1 MYSSEVITPDHLARK
16 AVIYIRQSTPHQAL
30 SHQESLRLQYALT
43 EHAQALGWSP
53 EAIEV
58 VDTDLG
64 HSAAS
69 AQHRAGFN
77 TLVGQ
82 VTLGQVGIIL
92 SYDVTRLSRN
102 CSDWYPLLDLC
113 SSKGCL
119 IADVDGLYDPATANG
134 RLLLGLKGTLSEWE
148 LHTIRARMTAGLLN
162 KAARG
167 DLALTLPT
175 GFERDAQGQVQKDPH
190 LEVQSRL
197 TFVFETFLHRRSA
210 SKVLEVLQAE
220 GLRLPRRDRFGEV
233 VWKRPTIAAI
243 LTILKHPA
251 YAGAFT
257 YGRTR
262 TVRHSAAPGRPATKR
277 LSMEQWRIRV
287 NDKYPA
293 YISWTTFEQIQTMLH
308 DNHAEYDRKK
318 TRGIP
323 RPGKALLHGLVYC
336 GACGHKMVVQ
346 YKGGTE
352 SLCNYLRQQYRVP
365 VCQYVPADPV
375 DARVVEAFFAA
386 LSPVELD
393 VYTQAMAAQRQHTAQ
408 RDEAHRQQLERLRY
422 AATLCERQFHRVDPD
437 NRLVTAELERRW
449 EAALRALT
457 MAEATYAQRVPPPAS
472 AESPL
477 ASELRAAFLDLG
489 RTLPGLWQTDVLS
502 QPQRKALLRCLRD
515 KVVVHRV
522 PRDEVQTRIVW
533 KGGATT
539 TLAVPVTVG
548 AFIDL
553 QGAAA
558 MEQQILTR
566 FAAGHTDAALAAQ
579 LTQQGYRSP
588 QRPDVL
594 PSTVQI
600 IRLKHGLMQQ
610 RHQSHPRHVA
620 GYLTVPQLARRLG
633 VSPHWLYDRLAN
645 GQIQLEKDP
654 TTGLYLFPDQPTTLE
669 HLQQLRAGTCA
680 QVGMRA
686 PHTDIHPTSKKEHTE
701 TN

>member
-1 MYSSEVITPDHLARK
+1 MYSTDVITPQHRART

-43 EHAQALGWSP
+43 ERAQALGWAP

-58 VDTDLG
+58 VDSDVG

-69 AQHRAGFN
+69 ARHREGFN

-113 SSKGCL
+113 SYKGCL

-167 DLALTLPT
+167 DLALALPT
-175 GFERDAQGQVQKDPH
+175 GLERDAQGRVHKDPN
-190 LEVQSRL
+190 LEVQSRIAL
-197 TFVFETFLHRRSA
+197 VFSTFLQRRSA
-210 SKVLEVLQAE
+210 SKVLEFFNAQ

-233 VWKRPTIAAI
+233 MWKRPTVAAI

-251 YAGAFT
+251 YAGTFT

-262 TVRHSAAPGRPATKR
+262 TLRTGTGRAATKR
-277 LSMEQWRIRV
+277 LTMEQWRMRV
-287 NDKYPA
+287 PDKYPA
-293 YISWTTFEQIQTMLH
+293 YISWTMFEQIQSMLH
-308 DNHAEYDRKK
+308 DNHAEYDRNK

-346 YKGGTE
+346 YKGGAE
-352 SLCNYLRQQYRVP
+352 YLCNYLRQQYRVP

-375 DARVVEAFFAA
+375 DVRVVAAFFEA
-386 LSPVELD
+386 LSPIELD
-393 VYTQAMAAQRQHTAQ
+393 VYTQAMATQRQQAA
-408 RDEAHRQQLERLRY
+408 RLAEAHWQQLERLRY
-422 AATLCERQFHRVDPD
+422 EAALCERQFRRVDPD

-449 EAALRALT
+449 EAALRELQT
-457 MAEATYAQRVPPPAS
+457 AEAAYAQRVPPTDM
-472 AESPL
+472 AEGAL
-477 ASELRAAFLDLG
+477 APEIRAAFLDIG
-489 RTLPGLWQTDVLS
+489 RTLPDLWQTEVLS
-502 QPQRKALLRCLRD
+502 QSQRKALLRCLID
-515 KVVVHRV
+515 KVIVHRA

-533 KGGATT
+533 KGGATST
-539 TLAVPVTVG
+539 FAVPVSVG
-548 AFIDL
+548 AFTDL
-553 QGAAA
+553 HGAAA
-558 MEQQILTR
+558 MEQQILTL
-566 FAAGHTDAALAAQ
+566 FAAGHTDDAIAAQ

-588 QRPDVL
+588 QRPQVL
-594 PSTVQI
+594 PSTVKTM
-600 IRLKHGLMQQ
+600 RLKHGLMQQ
-610 RHQSHPRHVA
+610 RHQSHPRYVA
-620 GYLTVPQLARRLG
+620 GYLTVPQLAQRLG
-633 VSPHWLYDRLAN
+633 VSPLA
-645 GQIQLEKDP
+645 L
-654 TTGLYLFPDQPTTLE
+654 
-669 HLQQLRAGTCA
+669 
-680 QVGMRA
+680 
-686 PHTDIHPTSKKEHTE
+686 
-701 TN
+701 